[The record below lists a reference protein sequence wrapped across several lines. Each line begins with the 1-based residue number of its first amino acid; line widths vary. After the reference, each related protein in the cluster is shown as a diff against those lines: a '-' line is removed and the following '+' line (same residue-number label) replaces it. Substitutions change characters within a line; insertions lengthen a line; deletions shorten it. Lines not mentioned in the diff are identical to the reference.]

1 MIEQT
6 DELYGLELKI
16 DGFEDTSM
24 SNGETAFIIY
34 LNIDNKVSKT
44 RKINVL
50 KSTYITNEREQL
62 EQDIWL
68 SGYILGEDTLKPNS
82 FKKAGLVFYKSKLKN
97 ISENDII
104 YITIEL
110 LQEGSEL
117 TLAFKKTG
125 NNWLL
130 VNIEKNEIEIKFTPK
145 QFEKSLLKRVE
156 RLEAFEERFEIS
168 IQNISFKIESFITLF
183 CEVHPVNGTSIKE
196 DFEIECVIYDIDGL
210 VLDKKKSYID
220 SDTFFGFEVI
230 ELNFFGDD
238 VSKQIS
244 KIRIYPK
251 K

>member
-1 MIEQT
+1 MTEQN

-16 DGFEDTSM
+16 EGFDDTSM

-50 KSTYITNEREQL
+50 KATYITNEREQL

-82 FKKAGLVFYKSKLKN
+82 FKKAGLVFYKSKLKR

-104 YITIEL
+104 YVTIEL

-117 TLAFKKTG
+117 TLAFRKTG
-125 NNWLL
+125 NSWIL
-130 VNIEKNEIEIKFTPK
+130 VNKEKNEIEIKLTPK

-183 CEVHPVNGTSIKE
+183 CEVHPNNGTSIKE
-196 DFEIECVIYDIDGL
+196 SFEIECVIYDKDGL
-210 VLDKKKSYID
+210 VLDKKKSYLD
-220 SDTFFGFEVI
+220 SDDFFGFEVI

-238 VSKQIS
+238 VASKIN